1 MLRLSVAASSSSRR
15 LRWGGKGWGAGKPG
29 RHLGSLHQAVLP
41 PTLALPTASGG
52 RERRWL
58 RARLRLVALAP
69 ILLLGGYAMPTAFAL
84 EPYEVVGDAIP
95 HPLGGLTGD
104 PAHGEQLVRDR
115 ERGNCLICHQGADP
129 REPFQG
135 TIGPPLAGVGARLD
149 AGQIRL
155 RLVDASRLNPETVM
169 PPYFRTEGLQ
179 DVAPQ
184 YRGKPALSAQE
195 IEDVVAYLASLKTP

>member
-1 MLRLSVAASSSSRR
+1 MLR
-15 LRWGGKGWGAGKPG
+15 
-29 RHLGSLHQAVLP
+29 QAF
-41 PTLALPTASGG
+41 AL
-52 RERRWL
+52 
-58 RARLRLVALAP
+58 
-69 ILLLGGYAMPTAFAL
+69 LLLGGVAFAPQHAAAL
-84 EPYEVVGDAIP
+84 EPYDVVGDTIP
-95 HPLGGLTGD
+95 RPLGGLKGD
-104 PAHGEQLVRDR
+104 IAHGEALVRDR

-135 TIGPPLAGVGARLD
+135 TIGPLLAGVGARLD

-169 PPYFRTEGLQ
+169 PPYFRTEGLR
-179 DVAPQ
+179 DVSSQ